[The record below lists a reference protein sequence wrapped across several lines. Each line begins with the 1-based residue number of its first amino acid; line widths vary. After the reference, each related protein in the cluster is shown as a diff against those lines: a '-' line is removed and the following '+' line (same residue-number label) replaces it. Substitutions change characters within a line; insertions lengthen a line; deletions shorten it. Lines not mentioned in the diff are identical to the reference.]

1 MLPTADAPRPRAAAA
16 YVLPLFA
23 LTLFLSAFLLF
34 AVQPLFTKL
43 VLPQLGGSAAVWNT
57 AMVFFQ
63 GVLLLGYGYVHLSTR
78 WLGLRRQT
86 LLHALVLGLAG
97 LALPI
102 GVAEGWTPPVG
113 GAQIPWLIGLLAVS
127 IGLPF
132 FALAATAPLL
142 QKWFAH
148 SGHAA
153 AGDPY
158 FLYGASNL
166 GSLAALLSY
175 PLLVEPALGLRDQS
189 WAWTVGYALLAA
201 AIAACALVPW
211 RRQGGAE
218 LAPASEPA
226 ELSRALTWGLRAR
239 WLALASVPSA
249 LLLGVTLHVSTD
261 IAAAPFLWVLPL
273 ALYLGT
279 FVLAFARRPPVSP
292 RWALRLQLVL
302 VALVAVLFQRQHPLV
317 LALHLLAMFASA
329 LVCHGELARLR
340 PAARH
345 LTEFYLWMSLGGLV
359 GGFLAGILA
368 PLVFDGVYE
377 YPLALFL
384 ALCLRPG
391 RARGASAAP
400 VPGGRGPRL
409 AAVAGRLALDL
420 ALPLG
425 LWWLLAPGE
434 RLGGAWRAAVAWLT
448 AAVGAGALEGALFG
462 LSVVLALVALGT
474 RPLRLALACVGVL
487 AALVPDYLGTAPFR
501 LLRERSFFGVYTVN
515 ALEVEEGRFHL
526 LLNGRVNH
534 GGQNMDRPLGPL
546 SYYFREGPVG
556 QFFELVAEQRPP
568 AQRIGVIGLGAGAL
582 ACYARH
588 GQRMTFYEIDPLDV
602 RIASDPRYFTYLRD
616 AGERVE
622 VVTGDGRLALA
633 REPDGSL
640 DALVLD
646 AFTGDAVPA
655 HLLTR
660 EAFALYFAKLKER
673 GLLLLNV
680 SNAYLD
686 LPRVVGRLATDAG
699 HAARVS
705 RGVQPTTT
713 LGATAGDWIVVGRR
727 PEDVA
732 RFGWSRPAWEP
743 LEHSPGTALW
753 TDDFTDILQVL
764 RFESYHVLLQ

>member
-1 MLPTADAPRPRAAAA
+1 VLPTADAPRPPAAAA

-86 LLHALVLGLAG
+86 LLHALVLLLAA

-102 GVAEGWTPPVG
+102 GVAEGWTPPAG
-113 GAQIPWLIGLLAVS
+113 DAQVPWLLGLLAVS

-142 QKWFAH
+142 QKWFAQ

-201 AIAACALVPW
+201 AIAACARVPW
-211 RRQGGAE
+211 RQARAAE
-218 LAPASEPA
+218 PAPAAEPA
-226 ELSRALTWGLRAR
+226 QESLPWGLRAR

-249 LLLGVTLHVSTD
+249 LLLGVTLHLSTD

-317 LALHLLAMFASA
+317 LALHLLALFASA

-345 LTEFYLWMSLGGLV
+345 LTEFYLWMSLGGVV
-359 GGFLAGILA
+359 GGFLAGIVA

-384 ALCLRPG
+384 ALCLRPA
-391 RARGASAAP
+391 RARGAGETSRSSE
-400 VPGGRGPRL
+400 GRRL
-409 AAVAGRLALDL
+409 APAVGRRALDL
-420 ALPLG
+420 ALPLA
-425 LWWLLAPGE
+425 LWWLLSPDGQF
-434 RLGGAWRAAVAWLT
+434 GGRWHAAVDWL
-448 AAVGAGALEGALFG
+448 AGALGAGALAGVLFG
-462 LSVVLALVALGT
+462 LSVVFALVALRA
-474 RPLRLALACVGVL
+474 RPLRLALAFVGVL
-487 AALVPDYLGTAPFR
+487 AALVPDYVGAAPFR

-515 ALEVEEGRFHL
+515 ALELPEGRFHL
-526 LLNGRVNH
+526 LQNGRVNH

-556 QFFELVAEQRPP
+556 QFFEVVAEQRPP

-655 HLLTR
+655 HLLTH
-660 EAFALYFAKLKER
+660 EAFALYFAKLSAR

-686 LPRVVGRLATDAG
+686 LPRVVARLAAESG
-699 HAARVS
+699 HRARAS
-705 RGVQPTTT
+705 RGVLPTTT

-732 RFGWSRPAWEP
+732 RFGWSRPAWDE
-743 LEHSPGTALW
+743 LEAEPGTALW

-764 RFESYHVLLQ
+764 RFESYHVLLE